1 MRERHN
7 ATSREVPAMEKRKRQ
22 ENKNAKAK
30 DNKRWKNLSGIVEM
44 QKSMRKAERRRHG
57 EMCSEAVETG
67 LDGRRK
73 FDGPKAVHVLDE
85 EKCEDSGVVE
95 LSPFDYDD
103 SR

>member
-7 ATSREVPAMEKRKRQ
+7 ATSREVPTMEKRKRQ
-22 ENKNAKAK
+22 ESTNAKAK
-30 DNKRWKNLSGIVEM
+30 DSKRWKNLSGIVEM
-44 QKSMRKAERRRHG
+44 QTSMRKAERREYG

-67 LDGRRK
+67 LGGRRK
-73 FDGPKAVHVLDE
+73 FDGPKAVHILDE

-95 LSPFDYDD
+95 LSPSDFDD